1 MHASHRTHTCTHVHI
16 CTCAHMHTLCTL
28 PTHTH
33 MRTDTQANSQVLTRH
48 IGVLTP
54 PTGGADLSRILQ
66 LRVRVWVWDS
76 GEFRAHAR
84 VYRRQASRVDGR
96 FWYERPLGGMFFF
109 VFFIFIFFYRR
120 QASRVDGGGFGMNG
134 LWAVCQRAER
144 ESARARA

>member
-1 MHASHRTHTCTHVHI
+1 
-16 CTCAHMHTLCTL
+16 MHTLCTL

-96 FWYERPLGGMFFF
+96 FWYERPLGGMSTSGE
-109 VFFIFIFFYRR
+109 RER
-120 QASRVDGGGFGMNG
+120 ARARVNG
-134 LWAVCQRAER
+134 LWTVCERAARER
-144 ESARARA
+144 ARARDIVVG